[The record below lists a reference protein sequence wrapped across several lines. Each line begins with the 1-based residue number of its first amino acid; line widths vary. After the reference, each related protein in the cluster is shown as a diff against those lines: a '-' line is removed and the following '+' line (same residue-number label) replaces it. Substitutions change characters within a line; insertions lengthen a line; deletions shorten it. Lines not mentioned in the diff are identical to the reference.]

1 MLTPA
6 EELGLSGLSLAS
18 RVRKAFYK
26 IPEPQLLQVM
36 QRMREEALR
45 RHLCYLRDG
54 QQDIVPV
61 FACPMTVLPDQVSY
75 IHYVT
80 LTIQNALKR
89 LPDQD
94 RTRWDAS
101 AIAEGTALVSEAL
114 RDGSPGKYA
123 LLAAIN
129 ALHDEAPTWE
139 DTDWPQIV
147 GLYDHLVGIWPT
159 PVVALNRA
167 VAIRFAAGPAAGL
180 AELDELAD
188 DPRLAVYPYLAA
200 ARADC
205 LRELGRGAEARPLY
219 EEAILLT
226 GNDVE
231 RAFLA
236 EQLQQLSG

>member
-1 MLTPA
+1 MLDVIHQLFTTGHTA
-6 EELGLSGLSLAS
+6 LTGAQLVRDDLTSRALDLARML
-18 RVRKAFYK
+18 RV
-26 IPEPQLLQVM
+26 L
-36 QRMREEALR
+36 
-45 RHLCYLRDG
+45 
-54 QQDIVPV
+54 
-61 FACPMTVLPDQVSY
+61 LPDNRE
-75 IHYVT
+75 VT
-80 LTIQNALKR
+80 ALLALILLSEARADERLAADGTLKR

-94 RTRWDAS
+94 RTRWDAR

-114 RDGSPGKYA
+114 RDSPPGKYA

-129 ALHDEAPTWE
+129 ALHDEAPTWG

-147 GLYDHLVGIWPT
+147 GLYDHLVRIWPT

-180 AELDELAD
+180 AELDQLAD
-188 DPRLAVYPYLAA
+188 DPRLAVYPYLTA

-205 LRELGRGAEARPLY
+205 LRELGRDTEARPLY

-231 RAFLA
+231 RAFSPNNCGSSPA
-236 EQLQQLSG
+236 EP